1 MRLGECSLLV
11 EGADLSGLDNEPGG
25 HRIQRVPPT
34 EKKGRVHTSTVTVAV
49 IDRIE
54 GIRPS
59 SIPQSDLR
67 IEWYSGTGAG
77 GQHRNKH
84 QNSCRITH
92 LPSGIVATAQCRSR
106 QNSLDE
112 AMAAIQMRGDN
123 EANRCYNSNIASDRK
138 QQVGSGM
145 RGDKI
150 RTYRFQDDR
159 VQDHLTGLA
168 AKCST
173 VLKGNFDLLWPKKM

>member
-1 MRLGECSLLV
+1 MHILV
-11 EGADLSGLDNEPGG
+11 EGTDLSGLENECGG

-34 EKKGRVHTSTVTVAV
+34 ERKGRVHTSTVTVAV

-54 GIRPS
+54 GIGPS
-59 SIPQSDLR
+59 TIPDCDLKV
-67 IEWYSGTGAG
+67 EWYSGTGAG

-92 LPSGIVATAQCRSR
+92 LPTGVVATAQTRSR
-106 QNSLDE
+106 QNSYNL
-112 AMAAIQMRGDN
+112 AIQNIQKELDADAKR
-123 EANRCYNSNIASDRK
+123 RYNSNIASTRK
-138 QQVGSGM
+138 DQVGSGM

-159 VQDHLTGLA
+159 VQDHVTGKTA
-168 AKCST
+168 ST
-173 VLKGNFDLLWPKKM
+173 KKVLQGNFELLWN

>member
-1 MRLGECSLLV
+1 MQNEC
-11 EGADLSGLDNEPGG
+11 GG

-34 EKKGRVHTSTVTVAV
+34 ERKGRVHTSTVTVAV
-49 IDRIE
+49 IDCIE
-54 GIRPS
+54 GIAPS
-59 SIPQSDLR
+59 TIPDSDLR

-92 LPSGIVATAQCRSR
+92 IPSGVVATAQTRSR
-106 QNSLDE
+106 QNSYNL
-112 AMAAIQMRGDN
+112 AIQNIQKELDADTKR
-123 EANRCYNSNIASDRK
+123 RYNSNIASTRK
-138 QQVGSGM
+138 DQVGSGM

-159 VQDHLTGLA
+159 VQDHITEKVA
-168 AKCST
+168 ST
-173 VLKGNFDLLWPKKM
+173 KKVLQGNFDLLWS

>member
-1 MRLGECSLLV
+1 M
-11 EGADLSGLDNEPGG
+11 
-25 HRIQRVPPT
+25 PPT
-34 EKKGRVHTSTVTVAV
+34 ERKGRVHTSTVTVAV
-49 IDRIE
+49 IDRDAT
-54 GIRPS
+54 PDVVP
-59 SIPQSDLR
+59 IPNNDIK

-92 LPSGIVATAQCRSR
+92 LPSGLIVTAQTRSR
-106 QNSLDE
+106 QNSLSE
-112 AMAAIQMRGDN
+112 AMAELQHRLDAELKRQ
-123 EANRCYNSNIASDRK
+123 YNNTIACERK

-159 VQDHLTGLA
+159 VMDHVTG
-168 AKCST
+168 KVSST
-173 VLKGNFDLLWPKKM
+173 KKVLQGNFDNLWN